1 MKTLSDPKT
10 DRSATIMNDGYVIFS
25 RMDGSEHVPSF
36 RKPGRHYKTVKGAE
50 RAARRWIRDGK

>member
-36 RKPGRHYKTVKGAE
+36 RKPGRHSPVRQPLRSPGEEIFAVS
-50 RAARRWIRDGK
+50 